1 MKYGNKEI
9 HYLWDSELLNA
20 YKDCKLAEE
29 KRQQAS
35 QHEKFKKMEF
45 APINPAFV
53 ELKTEIENEIRKRK
67 LMDI

>member
-1 MKYGNKEI
+1 
-9 HYLWDSELLNA
+9 
-20 YKDCKLAEE
+20 
-29 KRQQAS
+29 
-35 QHEKFKKMEF
+35 MEF

>member
-9 HYLWDSELLNA
+9 RYLWDNELIDVYNNL
-20 YKDCKLAEE
+20 KQAEE
-29 KRQQAS
+29 KRVKAS

-45 APINPAFV
+45 APINPAFL